1 MKDGRPFIV
10 VIHTSFVSVD
20 HLRGLFAEI
29 IPEALVRHI
38 VDDSLLADVMAAGQ
52 LTAPVTRR
60 VCAYACLAEQ
70 MGADLLFNQCSSVGE
85 AVNVARTMIAVP
97 YVKVDEPMAAEAV
110 RLGRRIAVVATVA
123 STVGPSVRLVEEAAA
138 AAGVEAKVEPVLVDG
153 ALDILMKEG
162 NREKHN
168 HLVLEAIRK
177 SEADSDAI
185 VLAQGSMVVLE
196 PLLGSTRVPVLTSPR
211 RGVMNARR
219 VLGL

>member
-1 MKDGRPFIV
+1 MKNGRKFIV

-20 HLRGLFAEI
+20 HLRGLFSEI
-29 IPEALVRHI
+29 VPEAIVHHL
-38 VDDSLLADVMAAGQ
+38 VDDSLLADVMAAGR

-60 VCAYACLAEQ
+60 VCSYACLAEE

-85 AVNVARTMIAVP
+85 AVNVARTMIDIP

-138 AAGVEAKVEPVLVDG
+138 AAGVAAAVKPVLVDG

-162 NREKHN
+162 NRDKHN
-168 HLVLEAIRK
+168 QLVLEAIRR

-211 RGVMNARR
+211 RGVINARR

>member
-1 MKDGRPFIV
+1 MKNGRKFIV

-29 IPEALVRHI
+29 IPEALVHHI
-38 VDDSLLADVMAAGQ
+38 VDDSLLADVMAAGK
-52 LTAPVTRR
+52 LTAAVTRR
-60 VCAYACLAEQ
+60 VCSYACLAEE

-85 AVNVARTMIAVP
+85 AVNVARAMIHVP

-123 STVGPSVRLVEEAAA
+123 STVAPSVRLVEEAAA
-138 AAGVEAKVEPVLVDG
+138 AAGVAAKVQPVLVDG

-168 HLVLEAIRK
+168 RLVLDAIHR

-211 RGVMNARR
+211 RGVVNARG